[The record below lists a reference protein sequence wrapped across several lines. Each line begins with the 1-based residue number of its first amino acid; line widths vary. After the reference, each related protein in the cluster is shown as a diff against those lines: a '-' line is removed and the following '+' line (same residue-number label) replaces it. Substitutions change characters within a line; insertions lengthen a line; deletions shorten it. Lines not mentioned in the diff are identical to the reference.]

1 MSTDP
6 SIVPLKGVRGMIA
19 DAMVKSLATAAQLT
33 HHGSAD
39 ATALMAEKQR
49 LAEAG
54 TKASVEDLLMLAVIR
69 ALKAHPEANGRV
81 EGKEVRLH
89 PGVDLSVAIALPG
102 NLLVAPAIFG
112 AGEMDVAELR
122 AARQDLAARAKA
134 NKLSVSEMTGGTF
147 TISNLG
153 LTRVE
158 HFTPIINAQQICI
171 LGIGRLTDRAVR
183 GADGG
188 IELRPHVG
196 LSLTFDHRAIDG
208 GPAGDVLTAICN
220 EIEGFGQ

>member
-1 MSTDP
+1 MSEGVR
-6 SIVPLKGVRGMIA
+6 IIPLKGVRGMIA

-39 ATALMAEKQR
+39 ASAMMAEKAR

-69 ALKAHPEANGRV
+69 ALKKHPDGNGRV
-81 EGKEVRLH
+81 EGKEVHLSDAI
-89 PGVDLSVAIALPG
+89 DLSVAIALPG

-112 AGEMDVAELR
+112 AGDMDVSELR

-134 NKLSVSEMTGGTF
+134 NKLSVREMTGGTF
-147 TISNLG
+147 TVSNLG

-158 HFTPIINAQQICI
+158 HFTPIINAPQICI
-171 LGIGRLTDRAVR
+171 LGIGKLTDRAVR
-183 GADGG
+183 AEDGG

-208 GPAGDVLTAICN
+208 APAGDLLTSICT
-220 EIEGFGQ
+220 EIEGMGG